1 MGRARARERERAKPK
16 KEKGKTKPSI
26 PIWTLYATTAIRRA
40 TRRPIA
46 GLKEEE
52 KRAKD
57 PSRERARKWRL
68 LR

>member
-1 MGRARARERERAKPK
+1 MGRARAKEKERAKLT
-16 KEKGKTKPSI
+16 KERGKTKPSI
-26 PIWTLYATTAIRRA
+26 PFWTLYATTAIRRA

-57 PSRERARKWRL
+57 PSRERARKRRL
-68 LR
+68 LW